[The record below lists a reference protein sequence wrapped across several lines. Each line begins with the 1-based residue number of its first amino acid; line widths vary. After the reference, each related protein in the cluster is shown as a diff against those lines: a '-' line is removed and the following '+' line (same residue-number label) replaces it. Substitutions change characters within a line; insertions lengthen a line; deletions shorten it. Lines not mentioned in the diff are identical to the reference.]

1 MEDSAAAS
9 SCSNSTGKKYHVFI
23 SFRGEDTRKTFTS
36 HLYHAFSV
44 KKINAYIDEESLKK
58 GDEISASLL
67 KAIEESM
74 ISVII
79 LSEDYASSRWC
90 LDELNHILRCNEID
104 NQIAIPVFYGVNPS
118 DVRKQQGSYA
128 SAFAAHELR
137 FKDQME
143 KLQQWRNSLTRV
155 ADFSGFDS
163 SNYGSDSKLLEA
175 VVQDIKEKLNRI
187 ILPSDVEDMVGID
200 KRIQDVESM
209 LCFGLS
215 DVRII
220 GIWGMGGIGKTTL
233 ARAIYQRFAAQNQF
247 EARCFLENVK
257 KNSERDGLSKLRKKL
272 FSEILSERQSSNE
285 PGQFVKDRLHCT
297 KVFLV
302 LDDIDEKKQLE
313 YLARDRNWFGGGS
326 RIIITTRDKEVLTY
340 IQADEIYEVEKLN
353 SDEALQLFCSKA
365 FQRNSPTPD
374 YVNLSERVVNYAKG
388 IPLALEVLGSH
399 LSKRSVKEWE
409 SALDKLKKNPDI
421 KIHNILKISYDGLDE
436 NEQEIFLHIA
446 CFFEGKDEKFVKRLL
461 DAFGLSPEIGI
472 GILIDR
478 SLITLRNNIVQMH
491 DLLEQMGQRIV
502 HEESKS
508 KPGERSRLW
517 LKEDVIYVLRYNTGT
532 EAVQGMS
539 LETREP
545 MKAIRVKP
553 TVFNSMHNLK
563 YIKFINHYY
572 ENSPFDFPCG
582 LESLPQEL
590 RYINWNNY
598 PLKYLPSDFTPE
610 KLVELHLIDS
620 KLEHLWNGI
629 QNVEKLKVIDLSD
642 SKNLV
647 QIPDL
652 SQAVNLEKM
661 ILSRC
666 TRLENLP
673 SSIGMLVSLQSLKL
687 SYSSNFNRFPE
698 LPVNLK
704 HLNMRGTAIEEVP
717 KSIEFLSNLQ
727 TLKLDRCERLK
738 SLPNTICK
746 LKSLQRLDL
755 RYCSQLEYLPEFLE
769 PMEHLTQFHI
779 LESGIRELPS
789 SIGNLIGL
797 LHSLDLTDCKNLQ
810 SIPQKFY
817 NAHSEYFDP
826 SNCLKLH
833 FLKRLNLYG
842 TSVSEIPDW
851 IFYLPIL
858 DTLGLSQTM
867 IRTIPT
873 SIKSSKLRSLYVFDC
888 KFLQSLP
895 ELSLSIKEVNARG
908 CTSLGMIS
916 NTSTLL
922 AQQEPWKPWDH
933 EAEYRENFTFNDCL
947 NLDPSNI
954 ITEFQTRALRL
965 AVGYALRPKETEVKP
980 DMGPKVFISFA
991 GDKIPM
997 WFNHQN
1003 DEGCVINVKLPTN
1016 RHDTTNFMGFAACVV
1031 VTVCGNNG
1039 REDLEFDIL
1048 DFKLKCDVY
1057 IKTDKGEERHLEFR
1071 EFIDDTGSGPITSHM
1086 LMWHFDENNNDI
1098 SSAKEISFDFC
1109 ALNEKDDDDWLE
1121 LDYKVERCGI
1131 HMLTFQDAEVLG
1143 ITSTV
1148 RNQEDLKDEPCRNKR
1163 TKLSSFS

>member
-1 MEDSAAAS
+1 MADSAAAPS
-9 SCSNSTGKKYHVFI
+9 SSSSSSNSTGNKYHVFI

-44 KKINAYIDEESLKK
+44 KKMNAYIDEESLKK
-58 GDEISASLL
+58 GDEISPSLL

-90 LDELNHILRCNEID
+90 LDELTHILRCNETN

-118 DVRKQQGSYA
+118 DVQKQQGSYA
-128 SAFAAHELR
+128 SAFAAHEVR

-163 SNYGSDSKLLEA
+163 SNYGSDSKLVEA
-175 VVQDIKEKLNRI
+175 VVQDIKEKLNSI

-200 KRIQDVESM
+200 KRIHDVESM
-209 LCFGLS
+209 LSIGS
-215 DVRII
+215 SGVRII

-313 YLARDRNWFGGGS
+313 YFARDRNWFGGGS

-340 IQADEIYEVEKLN
+340 IQADEIYEVKKLN
-353 SDEALQLFCSKA
+353 SDEALLLFCSKA
-365 FQRNSPTPD
+365 FQRNSPAPD

-409 SALDKLKKNPDI
+409 RK
-421 KIHNILKISYDGLDE
+421 DE
-436 NEQEIFLHIA
+436 N
-446 CFFEGKDEKFVKRLL
+446 FVKRLL

-478 SLITLRNNIVQMH
+478 SLITLRNNIIQMH

-553 TVFNSMHNLK
+553 TVFNAMHNLK

-572 ENSPFDFPCG
+572 ENSPFDFPHG
-582 LESLPQEL
+582 LESLPEEL

-620 KLEHLWNGI
+620 KLEHLWNGV

-717 KSIEFLSNLQ
+717 KSIEFLSHLQ
-727 TLKLDRCERLK
+727 TLKLDRCGRLK

-755 RYCSQLEYLPEFLE
+755 RYCSQLECLPEFLE

-817 NAHSEYFDP
+817 HPHSEYFDP
-826 SNCLKLH
+826 SNCPKLR

-851 IFYLPIL
+851 IFYLPML

-873 SIKSSKLRSLYVFDC
+873 CIKSSKLRSLYVYDC
-888 KFLQSLP
+888 KLLQSLP

-908 CTSLGMIS
+908 CTSLEMIS

-922 AQQEPWKPWDH
+922 TQEEPWKPWDRH

-947 NLDPSNI
+947 KLDHSNI
-954 ITEFQTRALRL
+954 ITEFQNRALRL
-965 AVGYALRPKETEVKP
+965 AVGYALRPKETELKP
-980 DMGPKVFISFA
+980 DLGPKVFISFA

-997 WFNHQN
+997 WFDHQN
-1003 DEGCVINVKLPTN
+1003 DDGCVINVKLPTN
-1016 RHDTTNFMGFAACVV
+1016 RHDSTNFMGFASCVV
-1031 VTVCGNNG
+1031 VTVRGNNG
-1039 REDLEFDIL
+1039 REDLELDIL

-1057 IKTDKGEERHLEFR
+1057 IKTDEGEERHLEFR

-1086 LMWHFDENNNDI
+1086 LMWHFDENDNDI

-1109 ALNEKDDDDWLE
+1109 ALNEKNDDDWLE

-1131 HMLTFQDAEVLG
+1131 HMLTSRDAEEFG
-1143 ITSTV
+1143 ITSPV
-1148 RNQEDLKDEPCRNKR
+1148 RNQVDLIDEPCRNKR